1 MNHRCSLDTLVE
13 SAALELVHRHSL
25 DEIEK
30 TLVSQGVAQQA
41 AERLMLLIPSAFA
54 REYYEREGITFPDHF
69 LVGPSGA
76 CVERS
81 YASEPFH
88 CSARELARRWI
99 AESRLSLVM
108 RVLDWSAE
116 ANGIKQAREQGLTP
130 SSMSAVHHGF
140 VA

>member
-1 MNHRCSLDTLVE
+1 MTDRSSLDTLVE
-13 SAALELVHRHSL
+13 SAALELVRPHSL
-25 DEIEK
+25 DEIEM
-30 TLVSQGVAQQA
+30 TLVSQGVAREA

-69 LVGPSGA
+69 LVGPAGA
-76 CVERS
+76 YAERP

-88 CSARELARRWI
+88 SSARELARRWI
-99 AESRLSLVM
+99 EEARLSLVM

-140 VA
+140 AA